1 MTPRRLTVAT
11 TVAAVLLNAA
21 LYAVTAKAEA
31 TADVFW
37 LVDRSTGEVTLV
49 LLSLAVVLGILRAT
63 MPAISPRLFAD
74 LHVNVALVTIA
85 FGGTHIV
92 STILGEHPGLGPVD
106 ALVPFVA
113 SYRGSWVGLGVIS
126 GYLYLAVTL
135 TSWPLRRLPR
145 RGWLWLHSSIYIAWA
160 LSLVHALGAGSD
172 STSPIYVLLDVL
184 AGGAVI
190 GALVTIGW
198 RRRSDAP
205 PPL

>member
-11 TVAAVLLNAA
+11 TVAAVILNAG
-21 LYAVTAKAEA
+21 LYALAAKGQAS
-31 TADVFW
+31 ADAFW
-37 LVDRSTGEVTLV
+37 LVDRSTGEVTLL
-49 LLSLAVVLGILRAT
+49 LLSLAVVLGIVRAAV
-63 MPAISPRLFAD
+63 PALNPRLFAD

-113 SYRGSWVGLGVIS
+113 AYRGTWVGLGVIS

-145 RGWLWLHSSIYIAWA
+145 RGWLWLHSSIYVAWA
-160 LSLVHALGAGSD
+160 FALVHALGAGSD
-172 STSPIYVLLDVL
+172 ATSPMYVLLDVL